1 MDNLVINDSCSLKGQ
16 IEKIIYSNDETGY
29 IVAKIKVYGQNTL
42 ETIAGNIITPRP
54 GEIISMTGQWVIHP
68 KFGRQFKVSTFK
80 TKVPATVFGI
90 QKYLGS
96 GLIKNIGPRMAKKIV
111 KKFGEKTL
119 EIIEND
125 WEKLSE
131 VDGVGKKRSKLI
143 KAAWDDQKE
152 IRDVMLFLQSNGI
165 SSAYAVKIY
174 KEYANDSIKIV
185 TENPYRLATDIFG
198 IGFIIADKIARNLG
212 FDKNSILRAEAGIL
226 YVLNKLADDGHV
238 YYPYKELT
246 IKCNEILEV
255 DYDIIISA
263 FSKIIQ
269 ERKIVIEDLNEDI
282 DDYQENN
289 KAVYLAKFYVCET
302 GIARKLKIL
311 NNTRKININ
320 VEKAI
325 NQVENFLSIKLA
337 QKQKTAIKCSLESKV
352 LVITGGPGTGK
363 TTIINAILKIFL
375 NLDYRVL
382 LAAPTGR
389 AAKRMSETTGYTS
402 KTIHRLLEYSIK
414 NGGFQKNEKK
424 NLVCDLLII
433 DEASMIDTV
442 LMYHL
447 LKAVPENAT
456 LILIGDI
463 YQLPS
468 VGAGNVLKDIIE
480 SKRFP
485 VVELNEIFRQS
496 QQSQIIV
503 NSHKI
508 NMGLVPDDK
517 LSYPESDYYFIQKD
531 DPTDVLKIIIE
542 LVTKRIPNRFNYN
555 PLEDIQVLSPMNKG
569 ILGSLNLNIELQK
582 ALNPKQDGI
591 NRGYRS
597 LRINDKVMQ
606 IRNNYEKDVFNGD
619 IGKIMNID
627 TQDQVVSI
635 NFDGKIVNY
644 NYAELDEVVLAY
656 AVSIHKA
663 QGSEYPVVIVP
674 LVMQHYI
681 LLQRNLIYTGVTRG
695 RKLVVIVGSKK
706 AFTIGVKNNKTEK
719 RYTFLKNRL
728 ND

>member
-1 MDNLVINDSCSLKGQ
+1 MDNLLINDSCSLKGQ
-16 IEKIIYSNDETGY
+16 IERIIYSNDETGY

-54 GEIISMTGQWVIHP
+54 GEIISMTGQWIIHP
-68 KFGRQFKVSTFK
+68 KFGRQFKVSSFK
-80 TKVPATVFGI
+80 TEVPATVFGI

-363 TTIINAILKIFL
+363 TTIINAILKIFISL
-375 NLDYRVL
+375 EYKVL

-414 NGGFQKNEKK
+414 IGGFQKNEKK

-508 NMGLVPDDK
+508 NMGMVPDDK

-531 DPTDVLKIIIE
+531 EPTDVLKIIIE

-555 PLEDIQVLSPMNKG
+555 SLEDIQVLSPMNKG
-569 ILGSLNLNIELQK
+569 ILGSLNLNIELQQ

-591 NRGYRS
+591 NRGHKS
-597 LRINDKVMQ
+597 FRINDKVMQ
-606 IRNNYEKDVFNGD
+606 IRNNYEKEVFNGD

-627 TQDQVVSI
+627 TKDQVVSI

-644 NYAELDEVVLAY
+644 NYADLDEVVLAY